1 MSRALKLA
9 VSAAVLA
16 AAGWLYATPYLAFN
30 GMKSAAEARDAQRL
44 SGYIDFPALKENLK
58 TTLNAKITGDV
69 RASDNPLA
77 AMGSAL
83 GAMLINPMVDLF
95 VTPDAIAEMMK
106 GEKPRLADNG
116 RHGRH
121 GADGKPG
128 AGTETRM
135 GYEGVNR
142 FVVSVRKQGDDGEP
156 VAMVLQRD
164 GLASWR
170 LVALR
175 LPL

>member
-1 MSRALKLA
+1 MSRLFKIA
-9 VSAAVLA
+9 VPAVVLA
-16 AAGWLYATPYLAFN
+16 AGAWLYATPYLAVN
-30 GMKSAAEARDAQRL
+30 GMRSAAEARDAGRL
-44 SGYIDFPALKENLK
+44 SGYIDFPAVKENLK
-58 TTLNAKITGDV
+58 GTLNAKLTGDV
-69 RASDNPLA
+69 RPSDNPLA

-95 VTPDAIAEMMK
+95 VTPEAIGQMMK
-106 GEKPRLADNG
+106 GQKPTLTGTGNSN
-116 RHGRH
+116 
-121 GADGKPG
+121 DGKP
-128 AGTETRM
+128 AAKAETHM

-156 VAMVLQRD
+156 VAMVMQRD
-164 GLASWR
+164 GLATWK